1 MTHLMSH
8 ELILTFMTRGG
19 AQLGGGGAESGD
31 RVFEFEI
38 MKRYRFA
45 RVYAP
50 EGTLT

>member
-8 ELILTFMTRGG
+8 ELMTRGG

>member
-1 MTHLMSH
+1 MS
-8 ELILTFMTRGG
+8 FKYQDPRGS
-19 AQLGGGGAESGD
+19 AIGGRGAESGD